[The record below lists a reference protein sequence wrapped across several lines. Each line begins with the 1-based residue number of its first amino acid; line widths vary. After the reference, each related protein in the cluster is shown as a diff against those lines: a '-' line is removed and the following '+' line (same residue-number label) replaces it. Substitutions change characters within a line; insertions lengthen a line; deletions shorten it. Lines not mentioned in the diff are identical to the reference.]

1 MAGFYDKKEEQKI
14 TANDAPQGSTA
25 SAENVSEET
34 PTGIAKAEQ
43 LYKGLGDSL
52 GKQYEADQKVIEE
65 REKAV
70 EEQKKKRDKA
80 IQNGTSLVLD
90 MLKES
95 KPEYDEA
102 KAKRLRNRAI
112 VQSLG
117 DMLSAVAMGAHAY
130 GKKGAGYVPKMAE
143 SGHMQSL
150 AEVDKMRDE
159 YLKRGE
165 EWKNLELN
173 WKKAQADAKIAA
185 EEKLLTKEEEK
196 LATATSKAEST
207 RKAYADLLN
216 AWKKMVADYYIDM
229 DKEKW
234 TAANA
239 QERDKQNHEYRMEEA
254 AVKGGSKADSNEM
267 TDEQEALRVFA
278 FSVYGDEAYGKSSKV
293 TTKEEPLTDIMGN
306 KVGLSNS
313 STTTE
318 EKLSWDDLGNF
329 ARKDKYD
336 EWRKDA
342 TIKEMMKVYN
352 DWINTGLTP
361 EQARAQVLKG
371 IEEDNGKEV

>member
-1 MAGFYDKKEEQKI
+1 MAGFYDKEEEQKI

-25 SAENVSEET
+25 SAENVSEEA

-52 GKQYEADQKVIEE
+52 GKQYEADQKAIEE
-65 REKAV
+65 QEKAV
-70 EEQKKKRDKA
+70 EEQKKKRDEA
-80 IQNGTSLVLD
+80 IENGTSLTLA
-90 MLKES
+90 MLEDRRPK
-95 KPEYDEA
+95 YDEA

-173 WKKAQADAKIAA
+173 WKKAQEDAKIAA
-185 EEKLLTKEEEK
+185 EEKLLAKEAEK
-196 LATATSKAEST
+196 LTTAISKAEST
-207 RKAYADLLN
+207 RKAQADLLN
-216 AWKKMVADYYIDM
+216 DWNKILAGYYTDI
-229 DKEKW
+229 DKEAEK
-234 TAANA
+234 NA
-239 QERDKQNHEYRMEEA
+239 YAQKRDERNHEYRMEEA
-254 AVKGGSKADSNEM
+254 AVKYGSKAGSNEM
-267 TDEQEALRVFA
+267 TDEEEALRVFA
-278 FSVYGDEAYGKSSKV
+278 YSLYGDEAYGKSSKV
-293 TTKEEPLTDIMGN
+293 STRQEPRKDIMDN
-306 KVGLSNS
+306 VVGYDDVT
-313 STTTE
+313 TTTE
-318 EKLSWDDLGNF
+318 EKLSWDDLGSG
-329 ARKDKYD
+329 ARKDKYA

-342 TIKEMMKVYN
+342 TIKKMMDVYN

-361 EQARAQVLKG
+361 EEAREKVLNG
-371 IEEDNGKEV
+371 IE

>member
-1 MAGFYDKKEEQKI
+1 MAGFYDKEEEQKI

-43 LYKGLGDSL
+43 LYKSQYDSL
-52 GKQYEADQKVIEE
+52 GDQYTADLEAIKKQEA
-65 REKAV
+65 AV
-70 EEQKKKRDKA
+70 EEQKKKRNTA
-80 IQNGTSLVLD
+80 IQNGTSLVLK
-90 MLKES
+90 MLKDT

-207 RKAYADLLN
+207 RKAQADLLN
-216 AWKKMVADYYIDM
+216 TWNKILAGYYTDI
-229 DKEKW
+229 EKGKVKD
-234 TAANA
+234 AYA
-239 QERDKQNHEYRMEEA
+239 QKRDKRNHEYRMEEA
-254 AVKGGSKADSNEM
+254 AVKDESEAGSNEM
-267 TDEQEALRVFA
+267 TDEQETLRVFA
-278 FSVYGDEAYGKSSKV
+278 FSLYGDEAYGKSSKKS
-293 TTKEEPLTDIMGN
+293 TRQEPRKDIMGD
-306 KVGLSNS
+306 VVYDDV
-313 STTTE
+313 TTTIE
-318 EKLSWDDLGNF
+318 EKLSWDDLGST
-329 ARKDKYD
+329 ARADKYA

-342 TIKEMMKVYN
+342 TIKEMMDVYN

-361 EQARAQVLKG
+361 EEARGKVLNG
-371 IEEDNGKEV
+371 IE

>member
-1 MAGFYDKKEEQKI
+1 MAGLYDKEEEQKI
-14 TANDAPQGSTA
+14 AVNDPPKDSTA
-25 SAENVSEET
+25 SATKVSEET

-52 GKQYEADQKVIEE
+52 GKQYEAELSAIQAQEA
-65 REKAV
+65 AV
-70 EEQKKKRDKA
+70 QEQKKKTDTA
-80 IQNGTSLVLD
+80 IENGTSLTLA
-90 MLKES
+90 MLEDR
-95 KPEYDEA
+95 KPKYDEA

-196 LATATSKAEST
+196 LATAKSKAEST
-207 RKAYADLLN
+207 RKAHADLLN
-216 AWKKMVADYYIDM
+216 AWNKMVADYYIDM
-229 DKEKW
+229 DKE
-234 TAANA
+234 AVEDANA
-239 QERDKQNHEYRMEEA
+239 QKRDKQKHEYRMEEA
-254 AVKGGSKADSNEM
+254 AVKDGSKADSEEM
-267 TDEQEALRVFA
+267 TDEQEALRAFA
-278 FSVYGDEAYGKSSKV
+278 FSLYGDGAYGKSSKV
-293 TTKEEPLTDIMGN
+293 STRQEPRKDIMGN
-306 KVGLSNS
+306 VVGYDDL

-318 EKLSWDDLGNF
+318 EKLSWDDLGST
-329 ARKDKYD
+329 ARKDKYA
-336 EWRKDA
+336 EWSKDA
-342 TIKEMMKVYN
+342 TIKDMMYVYN
-352 DWINTGLTP
+352 RWIKKGLTP
-361 EQARAQVLKG
+361 EEAREKVLEG
-371 IEEDNGKEV
+371 IE

>member
-1 MAGFYDKKEEQKI
+1 MAGLYDKKEEQKI
-14 TANDAPQGSTA
+14 TVNDVPQGSTA

-34 PTGIAKAEQ
+34 PTGIDKAEQ

-70 EEQKKKRDKA
+70 EEQKKKRDEA
-80 IQNGTSLVLD
+80 IQNGTSLVLN

-185 EEKLLTKEEEK
+185 EEKLLTEEEAK
-196 LATATSKAEST
+196 LATAKSKAEAT
-207 RKAYADLLN
+207 RKAQADLLN
-216 AWKKMVADYYIDM
+216 TWKEKVADYYMDM
-229 DKEKW
+229 DKEKGK
-234 TAANA
+234 AANA
-239 QERDKQNHEYRMEEA
+239 QERDKRNHEYRMEEA
-254 AVKGGSKADSNEM
+254 VVKEESKADSKDPNTKM
-267 TDEQEALRVFA
+267 TDEEKALREFA
-278 FSVYGDEAYGKSSKV
+278 YGLYGDEAYGKSYKV
-293 TTKEEPLTDIMGN
+293 TTKKEKRKDVMGN
-306 KVGLSNS
+306 VIGYDDVP
-313 STTTE
+313 TTTE
-318 EKLSWDDLGNF
+318 EKLSWDDLGSP
-329 ARKDKYD
+329 ARADKYT

-342 TIKEMMKVYN
+342 TIKQMMDVYN
-352 DWINTGLTP
+352 TLIKKGLTP
-361 EQARAQVLKG
+361 ERAKERVL
-371 IEEDNGKEV
+371 DNVQ